1 MPGSNM
7 DINKADLELCNFARL
22 LALPIRVYIF
32 KALIANNNILS
43 QEVLLSLPFNP
54 GQLTKHIT
62 DLKKAGFVT
71 IRRENR
77 KIRYELKTSDIKR
90 PARQLA
96 DLFKIIGSYAPIEP
110 LNPNTVASGK
120 ESLPP
125 AALSFGRLI
134 KKYRTTLKVSQ
145 EYLSAELGMNRSD
158 LSRIESN
165 KKDFPPG
172 KLQLL
177 ALALSVEYDVLKKQF
192 YSFKIVEMVDK
203 SGFDEA
209 VLKNVSHVL
218 QAGIPVSEHFP
229 TKRATR

>member
-134 KKYRTTLKVSQ
+134 KKYRTTLKFSQ
-145 EYLSAELGMNRSD
+145 DYLSAELGMNRSE
-158 LSRIESN
+158 LSRIESD

-218 QAGIPVSEHFP
+218 QAGIPVPENFP